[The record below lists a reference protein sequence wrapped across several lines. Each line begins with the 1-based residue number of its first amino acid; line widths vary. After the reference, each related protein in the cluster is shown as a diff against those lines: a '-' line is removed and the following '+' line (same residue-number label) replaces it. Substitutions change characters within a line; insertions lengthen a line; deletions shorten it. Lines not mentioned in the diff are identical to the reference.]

1 MSVCVRGCV
10 CGWVGARARARLCA
24 CVCLCV
30 RACAYVCVSAV
41 SASAGGAPSRIAVI
55 MDIHSVFTYRV
66 SMHQRC
72 HVPRCQTKFGRVALT
87 SLTLPCSA
95 AL

>member
-1 MSVCVRGCV
+1 MSVCVRAYV
-10 CGWVGARARARLCA
+10 YV
-24 CVCLCV
+24 
-30 RACAYVCVSAV
+30 YVCVSAV
-41 SASAGGAPSRIAVI
+41 SAGAGGAPSRIAVI
-55 MDIHSVFTYRV
+55 IDIHSVFTYRV

-72 HVPRCQTKFGRVALT
+72 HVPRCQTKFGRIALT